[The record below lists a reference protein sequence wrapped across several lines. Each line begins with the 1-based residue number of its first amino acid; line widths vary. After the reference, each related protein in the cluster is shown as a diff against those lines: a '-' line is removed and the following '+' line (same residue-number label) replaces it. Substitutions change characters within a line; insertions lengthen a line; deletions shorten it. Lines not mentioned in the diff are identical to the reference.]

1 MRVRNRGG
9 IGRESE
15 RGRGS
20 VREAWGGGQ
29 GDGGTGCVRGGRG
42 ECAREQG
49 DRRECERER
58 GGV

>member
-20 VREAWGGGQ
+20 MREAGGGDRGAGEQ
-29 GDGGTGCVRGGRG
+29 GGVRGGRG
-42 ECAREQG
+42 QCEREQG
-49 DRRECERER
+49 
-58 GGV
+58 GKKGV